1 MTQATT
7 AGPHYGRQTY
17 LQNENS
23 LASWLFTTD
32 HKRIAILYAIT
43 VTIFFMIGGAAIS
56 LVRYELLTPT
66 GHFLSDD
73 TYNKLFTLHGVIM
86 VWFFLIP
93 SIPNTLG
100 NFLLPLMIGAPD
112 VAFPKLN
119 LVSWYLNVLGGL
131 LTLSALLA
139 GGADAGWTFYAP
151 LSTMFTNGAI
161 ALAATGVFIT
171 GFSSI
176 ATGVNF
182 IATIHTLRAE
192 GMGWFRL
199 PLFVW
204 AIYATSLIFVLATPV
219 LATTL
224 LLMAAE
230 RVFGLPVF
238 DPANGGD
245 PLLFQHLFWFY
256 SHPAVY
262 IMILPGM
269 GVVTE
274 VITCFSRRSV
284 FGYTFMVYA
293 LVAIAGIGFFV
304 WGHHMFVS
312 GQSPFASLVFS
323 FLSFVVAVPSAIK
336 VFNWTATLY
345 RGQISFE
352 APMLYA
358 LGFVGLF
365 TVGGLT
371 GLFLASIPVDIHV
384 HDTYFVI
391 AHFHYIMV
399 GGAVSAFF
407 AGLHFW
413 WPKIT
418 GRVYSEAWARFA
430 AILMFFGFN
439 FTFFPQFIMGYAG
452 MPRRYHVYPPEFQVY
467 HVMSTVGA
475 SVLAAAYLLPPFY
488 LGWSILWGKPA
499 GSNPWGA
506 SGLEWQTTSPPPP
519 KNFES
524 APKVSERVYDYHP
537 SGQSPRPDER
547 SPRRRE
553 QTTPQS

>member
-1 MTQATT
+1 MTHVIATGT
-7 AGPHYGRQTY
+7 SYGPPTY
-17 LQNENS
+17 LGHENG

-32 HKRIAILYAIT
+32 HKRIGILYAIT
-43 VTIFFMIGGAAIS
+43 ITIFFLIGGAAIS
-56 LVRYELLTPT
+56 LVRYELLTPN
-66 GHFLSDD
+66 GMFLSDD

-119 LVSWYLNVLGGL
+119 LLSWYLNVFGGV
-131 LTLSALLA
+131 LTLGALLW
-139 GGADAGWTFYAP
+139 GGADAGWTFYTP
-151 LSTMFTNGAI
+151 LSSIFSNGAI
-161 ALAATGVFIT
+161 ALAAAGVFVT

-182 IATIHTLRAE
+182 IATVHMLRIA
-192 GMGWFRL
+192 GMGWFRM

-238 DPANGGD
+238 DPSRGGD

-262 IMILPGM
+262 IMILPAM

-274 VITCFSRRSV
+274 VITCFARREV
-284 FGYTFMVYA
+284 FGYAFMVYA

-418 GRVYSEAWARFA
+418 GKLFSEAWARFA

-467 HVMSTVGA
+467 HVMSTMGA
-475 SVLAAAYLLPPFY
+475 TVLAAAYLLPPFY
-488 LGWSILWGKPA
+488 LGWSLFRGERA
-499 GSNPWGA
+499 GDNPWGA
-506 SGLEWQTTSPPPP
+506 SGLEWETRSPPPP
-519 KNFES
+519 KNFDR
-524 APKVSERVYDYHP
+524 APHVPERAYDYHP
-537 SGQSPRPDER
+537 SGEAPEADQR
-547 SPRRRE
+547 SPRRAQQAAQR
-553 QTTPQS
+553 S

>member
-1 MTQATT
+1 
-7 AGPHYGRQTY
+7 
-17 LQNENS
+17 
-23 LASWLFTTD
+23 
-32 HKRIAILYAIT
+32 
-43 VTIFFMIGGAAIS
+43 
-56 LVRYELLTPT
+56 
-66 GHFLSDD
+66 
-73 TYNKLFTLHGVIM
+73 
-86 VWFFLIP
+86 
-93 SIPNTLG
+93 
-100 NFLLPLMIGAPD
+100 MIGAPD

-119 LVSWYLNVLGGL
+119 LLSWYLNVFGGL
-131 LTLSALLA
+131 VTLSALLA
-139 GGADAGWTFYAP
+139 GGADAGWTFYTP
-151 LSTMFTNGAI
+151 LSSMFSNGAI
-161 ALAATGVFIT
+161 ALAAAGVFVT

-182 IATIHTLRAE
+182 IATVHMLRIE
-192 GMGWFRL
+192 GMGWFRM

-224 LLMAAE
+224 LLMTAE

-262 IMILPGM
+262 IMVLPAM

-274 VITCFSRRSV
+274 VITCFARRSV
-284 FGYTFMVYA
+284 FGYAFMVYA

-371 GLFLASIPVDIHV
+371 GLFLASIPGRHPCARHV
-384 HDTYFVI
+384 FRDRAFPLHHGRRGGFGLFRRPAFLVAEDHRKTLF
-391 AHFHYIMV
+391 
-399 GGAVSAFF
+399 GSLGAVCGDPDVLRLQLHLLPAVHH
-407 AGLHFW
+407 GLCRH
-413 WPKIT
+413 
-418 GRVYSEAWARFA
+418 AA
-430 AILMFFGFN
+430 AISCLS
-439 FTFFPQFIMGYAG
+439 AG
-452 MPRRYHVYPPEFQVY
+452 VSGLPRDVDDGRDRAGRRL
-467 HVMSTVGA
+467 S
-475 SVLAAAYLLPPFY
+475 AAAALSRLVRLPRQ
-488 LGWSILWGKPA
+488 A
-499 GSNPWGA
+499 G
-506 SGLEWQTTSPPPP
+506 
-519 KNFES
+519 
-524 APKVSERVYDYHP
+524 R
-537 SGQSPRPDER
+537 GQSVGRERPRMGDDVAAAAEELR
-547 SPRRRE
+547 SQAPRSLIGPTTTTRRTRRRRPTSARRAGRR
-553 QTTPQS
+553 QAAQRP